1 MASPVGGDHSGHGGR
16 PQRALAQGRL
26 DGSGPAGQ
34 PGAMRLPLVFMDG
47 PWRMGM
53 GLRALEP
60 GDWLWRDARHAAET
74 AERRRL
80 VATDRDTVLAMP
92 SGTEAAARELLA
104 AVCSDLA
111 TYHGAAADWP
121 ETADPLVELAGLVQ
135 EDFCLLARGGD
146 SQYVLRAGVL
156 CFPLHWRLADKLGLP
171 LRAIHA
177 PVPGFADRLGDPV
190 DRLLRALTPERPVW
204 RANWS
209 FTERPDLHQPGR
221 RRYDPLLDSANAGQ
235 RLWLRI
241 ERQTLRRL
249 PATGFVVF
257 GIRSLVRPLAEIAAE
272 PGVAAALAARL
283 REMEPGMAVYK
294 GIPPMRQPLLAWL
307 DRTARA
313 AGPAPQHPAAG
324 R

>member
-1 MASPVGGDHSGHGGR
+1 
-16 PQRALAQGRL
+16 
-26 DGSGPAGQ
+26 
-34 PGAMRLPLVFMDG
+34 MRLPLVFMDG
-47 PWRMGM
+47 PWRMSM

-60 GDWLWRDARHAAET
+60 GDWLWRDAHHAAET

-80 VATDRDTVLAMP
+80 IAADRDAVLAMP
-92 SGTEAAARELLA
+92 PGTEAAARELLA
-104 AVCSDLA
+104 LVRGDLVA
-111 TYHGAAADWP
+111 HHGAAAGWP
-121 ETADPLVELAGLVQ
+121 EASDPLAELGGLVQ
-135 EDFCLLARGGD
+135 EDFCLLARGEDGP
-146 SQYVLRAGVL
+146 YVLRAGVL
-156 CFPLHWRLADKLGLP
+156 CFPLHWRLRDKLGLP

-177 PVPGFADRLGDPV
+177 PVPGFADKLGDPA
-190 DRLLRALTPERPVW
+190 DRFLGALTSERPVW
-204 RANWS
+204 RANWT

-221 RRYDPLLDSANAGQ
+221 RRHDPRLDSENAGR

-272 PGVAAALAARL
+272 PGVAGALAARL
-283 REMEPGMAVYK
+283 REMEPDMAVYK
-294 GIPPMRQPLLAWL
+294 GIPPMCQPLLAWL

-313 AGPAPQHPAAG
+313 AGPAPQHSAAG